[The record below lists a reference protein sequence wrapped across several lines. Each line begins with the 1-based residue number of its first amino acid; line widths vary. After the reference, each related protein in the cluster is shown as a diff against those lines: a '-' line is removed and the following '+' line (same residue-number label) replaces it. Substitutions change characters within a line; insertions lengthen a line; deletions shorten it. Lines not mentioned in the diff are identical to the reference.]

1 MPIARYKGQPLPIVV
16 SFPSNPFT
24 VYSKDYTDITE
35 VRMNFKKQLGTDAD
49 DAYLQKSSLTSGVL
63 IDSTNHK
70 FTMVLSSSDYT
81 NLNVGESYYLTLN
94 VELSGFSEFVELEIQ
109 DRLVKIEEDTNRS

>member
-1 MPIARYKGQPLPIVV
+1 MPIKRYLGQPLPIVV
-16 SFPSNPFT
+16 GFSSNPFEAYNLD
-24 VYSKDYTDITE
+24 YSDITE

-70 FTMVLSSSDYT
+70 FTMVMTTGDYT
-81 NLNVGESYYLTLN
+81 NLNAGETYYITLN
-94 VELSGFSEFVELEIQ
+94 VLLKGITDFVELEIQ
-109 DRLVKIEEDTNRS
+109 DRGVKIESDTNRA